1 MASPHDIESAKL
13 RMLEARKALEEYE
26 THKGYVSSGEHS
38 KLILG
43 FNKATKTYLWL
54 SANPR

>member
-13 RMLEARKALEEYE
+13 RMLEARRALEDHEKL
-26 THKGYVSSGEHS
+26 KGYVSSSEHS
-38 KLILG
+38 KLILV

-54 SANPR
+54 SANQH